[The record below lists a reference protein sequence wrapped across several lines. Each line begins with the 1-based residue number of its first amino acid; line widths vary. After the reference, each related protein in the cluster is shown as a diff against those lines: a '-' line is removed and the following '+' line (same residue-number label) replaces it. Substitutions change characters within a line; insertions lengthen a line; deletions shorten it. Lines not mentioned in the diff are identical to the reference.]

1 MWYLQLMHA
10 DSNRVTVQLSPV
22 CGNNLLP
29 LRRCVCFSQSRLFPW
44 SVHFTWVYINIKI
57 YIYMLR
63 ERHSLFWNVCS
74 VEGEQILSRM
84 LCRLHSAS
92 SFMNKKGKKM
102 NLQNWAPRREAA
114 YDTCQNKPHPR
125 LSVWA
130 HTSVASWCSSA
141 LSGRTSPSGGGVLR
155 TCPDCLPPD
164 EQDVCRAVVC
174 WSRRPFPPITSP
186 GSVFSDLSFFCS
198 ARIIYKHKSKK
209 CRTPCESQNVIIMY
223 DINLFMVLQSHQF
236 IWF

>member
-1 MWYLQLMHA
+1 
-10 DSNRVTVQLSPV
+10 
-22 CGNNLLP
+22 
-29 LRRCVCFSQSRLFPW
+29 
-44 SVHFTWVYINIKI
+44 
-57 YIYMLR
+57 MLR

-92 SFMNKKGKKM
+92 SFMNKKEKNM

-141 LSGRTSPSGGGVLR
+141 LSGGTSPSGGGVLR
-155 TCPDCLPPD
+155 TCSDCLPPD
-164 EQDVCRAVVC
+164 EEGVCRAVVC

-209 CRTPCESQNVIIMY
+209 CGTLCESQNVIIMY